1 MFLNRSKKQLLY
13 VAQNLAPFLMSLY
26 FEDFGSYDFDGF
38 RNKKFNTFLKKVVI
52 PFLKKNLGGYWEF
65 LEKEIKIDEGVNF

>member
-1 MFLNRSKKQLLY
+1 
-13 VAQNLAPFLMSLY
+13 MSLY